1 MTASGRR
8 VVYIGDSITDGN
20 WGKAD
25 GKPSSQRNLWDR
37 NHLFGSGYMYLCASY
52 YQGYFPDRDYRFFNR
67 DVGGH
72 ALGDLAARWQEDVI
86 DLRPDVLS
94 VFVGTNDAERHLG
107 RLLRADDPKTV
118 PDFDF
123 ADW

>member
-1 MTASGRR
+1 M
-8 VVYIGDSITDGN
+8 
-20 WGKAD
+20 
-25 GKPSSQRNLWDR
+25 
-37 NHLFGSGYMYLCASY
+37 
-52 YQGYFPDRDYRFFNR
+52 
-67 DVGGH
+67 GGH

-123 ADW
+123 ADWKGPIAVCSIRPGRQILR